1 MYIVQG
7 MHLTSEFRNV
17 ETTQSIKRKTHTMHI
32 VVCALVKPKLQHFC
46 HICSETHIR
55 LNIFKKIPESLL
67 LQQTMNDATFFTN
80 IMRVEMITGCY
91 KSPSF
96 NIHVEI
102 LFGMLFQTHSHHFTI
117 HIFRSMIQKRRKN
130 RRKSLKMGM
139 LGANSNIYG
148 IFSCI
153 RNKIGV

>member
-55 LNIFKKIPESLL
+55 LIIFFFYEYYASRNDYWV
-67 LQQTMNDATFFTN
+67 LQ
-80 IMRVEMITGCY
+80 
-91 KSPSF
+91 KS
-96 NIHVEI
+96 E
-102 LFGMLFQTHSHHFTI
+102 L
-117 HIFRSMIQKRRKN
+117 
-130 RRKSLKMGM
+130 
-139 LGANSNIYG
+139 
-148 IFSCI
+148 
-153 RNKIGV
+153 